1 MLDFHKTDERILGL
15 FREWLSIFEALQA
28 DESISSELTHIENRL
43 AATPANGLQGLAVK
57 LALHCFLQN
66 HTDTNSNLAQCTYND
81 LVRMS
86 GYDPLA
92 DITKR
97 YQES

>member
-1 MLDFHKTDERILGL
+1 MDERILGL
-15 FREWLSIFEALQA
+15 FREWLFIFGALQS
-28 DESISSELTHIENRL
+28 DESLSSDELTHIEKSL
-43 AATPANGLQGLAVK
+43 GATPADGLQGLAVK

-66 HTDTNSNLAQCTYND
+66 HTDANSSLAQRAYHD

-86 GYDPLA
+86 GYDPLI

-97 YQES
+97 YQESFRQPS